1 MTTTTTM
8 SALWTRL
15 VFRLILQL
23 LAGPVDLD
31 EAIVENGLSAA
42 NGRRR
47 LKGVAELNQRR
58 RGVVFVANLK
68 EKNKEGQKS

>member
-1 MTTTTTM
+1 M
-8 SALWTRL
+8 SALWPRL
-15 VFRLILQL
+15 VFRLILLQL

-31 EAIVENGLSAA
+31 EAIVEDGLSAA

-47 LKGVAELNQRR
+47 LEGVAELNQRR